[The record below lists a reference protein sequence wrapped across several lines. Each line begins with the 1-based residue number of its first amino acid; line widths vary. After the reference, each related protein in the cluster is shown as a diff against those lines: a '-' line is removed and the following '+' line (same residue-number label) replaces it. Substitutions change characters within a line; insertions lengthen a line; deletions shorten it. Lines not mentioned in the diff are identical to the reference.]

1 MAKNKTEIKVT
12 AVYDGELDAS
22 DVFIDLIA
30 RKYRKNSNEYEHF
43 PKNLKSQYGEFQ
55 IDVPRDRNGEFEP
68 KLIPKYQR
76 NISGIE

>member
-30 RKYRKNSNEYEHF
+30 QKYSKNSNEHLVRKENIEYNNVEGS
-43 PKNLKSQYGEFQ
+43 K
-55 IDVPRDRNGEFEP
+55 EP
-68 KLIPKYQR
+68 KP
-76 NISGIE
+76 SGLCG